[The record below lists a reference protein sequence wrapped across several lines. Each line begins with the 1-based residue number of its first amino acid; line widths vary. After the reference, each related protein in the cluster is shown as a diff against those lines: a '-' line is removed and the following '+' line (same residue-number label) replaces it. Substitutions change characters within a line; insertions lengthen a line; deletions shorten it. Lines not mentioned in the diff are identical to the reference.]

1 MKSRKITKIRPTSRR
16 QTSPHSPLLDLICKT
31 DEQIR
36 QIRGVRNALQEVV
49 DACAGHMDVALAVLI
64 LPGKGITV
72 RSDNLKKPL
81 INAGK
86 LVSELEQ
93 DLIGSSKITC
103 SETTINDGSP
113 IHSQDIRPRVP
124 CKSIITPIS
133 TDDGEL
139 EGLLVVAN
147 RPDAPDFTK
156 RHLSLVQ
163 AIVPNV
169 ADILDARFD
178 QLTGL
183 INRKEFETLLED
195 VLSSKPS
202 KHTNH
207 CILHLNLDSM
217 RAVDES
223 LGRDAC
229 NAAIRQVA
237 QYLAS
242 SLKGTGS
249 VARIGEDDF
258 VVLIDNC
265 PLDRGWIIGHDIRR
279 GITDLNVIWKR
290 PIKLT
295 VSIGVARLASDS
307 ETVESALAA
316 AKIAC
321 IVAKDRGKD
330 QVALYRQSDAVHLH
344 GKERMQGVEAI
355 QQALQ
360 SDRFELYGQR
370 IEPLQGKGKT
380 SHFEVLIRVVDEK
393 GQLAIP
399 DDFIPHA
406 EHSRLM
412 PEIDRW
418 VVSHSLDLLARYR
431 TGLTQRKVLLSINLS
446 GQTLCDN
453 SFLDF
458 VLEEL
463 SRTRIPAKSICF
475 EVTETTAILNMPQ
488 ATQFMTTLRNKGLRF
503 SLDDFG
509 SGLSSFSYLKKL
521 PIDFL
526 KIDGQF
532 VREIAEDPVSNAI
545 VAAINQMSHAMG
557 LKTIAEFVE
566 SKAVKTQLKS
576 IGVDYGQ
583 GFGIS
588 KPGPLARQLDLL
600 LGRISHV
607 RNVKRG

>member
-16 QTSPHSPLLDLICKT
+16 QRTPHSPVLDLICKT

-36 QIRGVRNALQEVV
+36 QIRGVGNALQEVV
-49 DACAGHMDVALAVLI
+49 DACAEHLDVALAVLI
-64 LPGKGITV
+64 LPGKGIIA
-72 RSDNLKKPL
+72 RRDNLKKPL

-103 SETTINDGSP
+103 SETTINDVMP
-113 IHSQDIRPRVP
+113 IRAQDIRPKVP
-124 CKSIITPIS
+124 CKCIITPIS

-139 EGLLVVAN
+139 EGLFVVAN
-147 RPDAPDFTK
+147 RPDAPNFTK
-156 RHLSLVQ
+156 RHQSLVQ

-178 QLTGL
+178 RLTGL

-195 VLSSKPS
+195 ALSSKS
-202 KHTNH
+202 STDTHH
-207 CILHLNLDSM
+207 CILHLTLDSM

-223 LGRDAC
+223 LGRDAHD
-229 NAAIRQVA
+229 AAIRQVA
-237 QYLAS
+237 QYLAT
-242 SLKGTGS
+242 SLKATGS
-249 VARIGEDDF
+249 VARIGDDDF
-258 VVLIDNC
+258 AVLIDHC
-265 PLDRGWIIGHDIRR
+265 PLDRGGIVGHDIRR
-279 GITDLNVIWKR
+279 GITDLNVIWSR

-295 VSIGVARLASDS
+295 VSIGVARLATDS

-321 IVAKDRGKD
+321 IVAKDRGRD

-360 SDRFELYGQR
+360 CDRFELYGQR
-370 IEPLQGKGKT
+370 IEPLQGKSKT
-380 SHFEVLIRVVDEK
+380 SHFEVLIRVIDEK
-393 GQLAIP
+393 GQVATP

-418 VVSHSLDLLARYR
+418 VVSHSLDMLAGFRA
-431 TGLTQRKVLLSINLS
+431 GMEQRELLLSINLS
-446 GQTLCDN
+446 GQSLCDN
-453 SFLDF
+453 GFLDF
-458 VLEEL
+458 ILEEL
-463 SRTRIPAKSICF
+463 SRTGIPARSICF
-475 EVTETTAILNMPQ
+475 EVTETTAILNMAQ

-566 SKAVKTQLKS
+566 STAVKTQLKS

-588 KPGPLARQLDLL
+588 KPRPLARQLDLL
-600 LGRISHV
+600 FERISRV
-607 RNVKRG
+607 RNIERG

>member
-1 MKSRKITKIRPTSRR
+1 MKSRKITKIRPASRR
-16 QTSPHSPLLDLICKT
+16 QTSPRSPLLDLICKT

-49 DACAGHMDVALAVLI
+49 DACAEHLDVALAVLI

-72 RSDNLKKPL
+72 RHDNRKKPL
-81 INAGK
+81 SNAGK

-93 DLIGSSKITC
+93 DLIGSSKVTF
-103 SETTINDGSP
+103 SDTTINKASP
-113 IHSQDIRPRVP
+113 MRAQDIRPKIP
-124 CKSIITPIS
+124 CKSIITPVS
-133 TDDGEL
+133 NDDGEL

-147 RPDAPDFTK
+147 RPDAPNFTK

-195 VLSSKPS
+195 ALSSK
-202 KHTNH
+202 HTHH

-229 NAAIRQVA
+229 DAAIRQVA
-237 QYLAS
+237 QYLGS
-242 SLKGTGS
+242 ILKGSGS
-249 VARIGEDDF
+249 IARIGEDDF
-258 VVLIDNC
+258 GVFIDNC

-295 VSIGVARLASDS
+295 ISIGVARLASGS

-321 IVAKDRGKD
+321 IVAKDRGRD
-330 QVALYRQSDAVHLH
+330 QVALYRQNNAVHLH

-355 QQALQ
+355 QQALKC
-360 SDRFELYGQR
+360 DRFELFGQR

-380 SHFEVLIRVVDEK
+380 SHFEVLIRVVDEN
-393 GQLAIP
+393 GQIATP
-399 DDFIPHA
+399 DGFIPHA

-418 VVSHSLDLLARYR
+418 VVSNSLNMLARYR
-431 TGLTQRKVLLSINLS
+431 SDIEQKKILLSINLS
-446 GQTLCDN
+446 GQTICDN
-453 SFLDF
+453 SFLNF

-463 SRTRIPAKSICF
+463 SRTKISARSICF
-475 EVTETTAILNMPQ
+475 EVTETAAILNMPQ
-488 ATQFMTTLRNKGLRF
+488 ATQFMTTLRKKGLRF

-509 SGLSSFSYLKKL
+509 SGLSSFSYLKRL

-583 GFGIS
+583 GFEIS

-600 LGRISHV
+600 FGRISHV
-607 RNVKRG
+607 RNIKRG

>member
-1 MKSRKITKIRPTSRR
+1 MKSRKITKIQPTSRR
-16 QTSPHSPLLDLICKT
+16 QSSPQSPLLDLICKT
-31 DEQIR
+31 GEQIR
-36 QIRGVRNALQEVV
+36 QIRGVGNALQEVV
-49 DACAGHMDVALAVLI
+49 DACTEHLDVALAVLI

-72 RSDNLKKPL
+72 RRDNPKKSL
-81 INAGK
+81 TNAGK
-86 LVSELEQ
+86 LVSELEH
-93 DLIGSSKITC
+93 DLTVSSKITC
-103 SETTINDGSP
+103 SEITINDVSP
-113 IHSQDIRPRVP
+113 LRAQDIRPRIP

-133 TDDGEL
+133 TNDGEL
-139 EGLLVVAN
+139 EGLLVIAN

-156 RHLSLVQ
+156 RQLSLVQ
-163 AIVPNV
+163 AVVPNV

-195 VLSSKPS
+195 ALSSKPN
-202 KHTNH
+202 KHTHH

-229 NAAIRQVA
+229 DAAIRQVA
-237 QYLAS
+237 QYLS
-242 SLKGTGS
+242 GILKGTGS

-258 VVLIDNC
+258 GVLIDNC
-265 PLDRGWIIGHDIRR
+265 PLDRGWIVGHDIRR
-279 GITDLNVIWKR
+279 GITDLNVIWSR

-307 ETVESALAA
+307 QTVESALAA

-321 IVAKDRGKD
+321 IVAKDRGRD
-330 QVALYRQSDAVHLH
+330 QVALYRQNNAIHLH
-344 GKERMQGVEAI
+344 GKERTLGVEAI
-355 QQALQ
+355 QQALRC
-360 SDRFELYGQR
+360 DRFELYGQR
-370 IEPLQGKGKT
+370 IEPLQGKGRT
-380 SHFEVLIRVVDEK
+380 SHFEVLIRVIDEK
-393 GQLAIP
+393 GQVATP
-399 DDFIPHA
+399 DEFIPHA

-418 VVSHSLDLLARYR
+418 VVSHSLDLLAGYR
-431 TGLTQRKVLLSINLS
+431 TDIAQKKILLSINLS

-453 SFLDF
+453 GFLDF

-463 SRTRIPAKSICF
+463 SRTGIPARAICF

-488 ATQFMTTLRNKGLRF
+488 AIEFMTTLRNKGLRF

-532 VREIAEDPVSNAI
+532 VREVAEDPVSNAI

-566 SKAVKTQLKS
+566 SKAVKAQLKS
-576 IGVDYGQ
+576 IGVDFGQ

-600 LGRISHV
+600 FGRISHV
-607 RNVKRG
+607 RNVERS

>member
-1 MKSRKITKIRPTSRR
+1 MKSRKITKVRPTSRR
-16 QTSPHSPLLDLICKT
+16 QSSPHSPVLDLICKT

-49 DACAGHMDVALAVLI
+49 DACAEHLDVALAVLI
-64 LPGKGITV
+64 LPGKGIIA
-72 RSDNLKKPL
+72 RRDHLKKPL

-103 SETTINDGSP
+103 TETTINDVLP
-113 IHSQDIRPRVP
+113 ARAQDIRPTVP

-147 RPDAPDFTK
+147 RPDAPNFTK
-156 RHLSLVQ
+156 RHQSLVQ

-183 INRKEFETLLED
+183 INRKEFETVLED
-195 VLSSKPS
+195 ALSSRS
-202 KHTNH
+202 STDTHH

-242 SLKGTGS
+242 NLKDTGS
-249 VARIGEDDF
+249 VARTGEDDF
-258 VVLIDNC
+258 GVLIGNC

-279 GITDLNVIWKR
+279 GITNLNVIWSR

-307 ETVESALAA
+307 ETVESAFAA

-321 IVAKDRGKD
+321 IVAKDRGRD
-330 QVALYRQSDAVHLH
+330 QVALYRQDDAVHLH
-344 GKERMQGVEAI
+344 GQERMQGVEAI

-360 SDRFELYGQR
+360 CDRFELYGQR
-370 IEPLQGKGKT
+370 IEPLQGKSKT
-380 SHFEVLIRVVDEK
+380 AHFEVLLRVIDET
-393 GQLAIP
+393 GQIATP

-418 VVSHSLDLLARYR
+418 VVSHSLDMLAGFRS
-431 TGLTQRKVLLSINLS
+431 GLTQREILLSINLS
-446 GQTLCDN
+446 GQSLCDN

-463 SRTRIPAKSICF
+463 SRTRISARSICF

-488 ATQFMTTLRNKGLRF
+488 ATQFMTALRSKGLRF

-566 SKAVKTQLKS
+566 STAVKTQLKS

-583 GFGIS
+583 GFKIS
-588 KPGPLARQLDLL
+588 KPRPLAKQLDLL
-600 LGRISHV
+600 FGRISRV
-607 RNVKRG
+607 RNIKRG